1 VALLPIDLRPEAWV
15 TVLLPAVGFVAI
27 FASYLAR
34 RDTGR
39 GGWWTDGA
47 AVFGVGT
54 IAASTVLSFLIFL
67 QVWVDLGP
75 YVSERPWVW
84 MQLGGVTLG
93 TGLHI
98 DGLSSLL
105 MFIVSFLSTGIA
117 VYSTAYMHH
126 EGALHR
132 YYFEIMLFITG
143 MMGMVVVDNYLF
155 AFMFWEIMGL
165 CSYLL
170 IGYWYEKPSAASAA
184 KKAFLVTRVGDVF
197 FLFAIIL
204 LYNAFHTL
212 SYHELF
218 EHIVAGMEAGTLAPE
233 EVAAVK
239 WAGLFIF
246 GAAVG
251 KSAQFPLH
259 VWLPDAME
267 GPTTVSALIHA
278 ATMVK
283 AGVYITA
290 RTLPI
295 LALFPDTLGLIAIVG
310 AFTAFLAAT
319 IAVVVYDIKRV
330 LAYSTISQLAYMFVG
345 LGTLGLGAAIFHL
358 MNHAFFKALLF
369 LGSGSVIHGTGTQDM
384 RRMGGLRT
392 KMRVTYLTFLAGS
405 LSLAGIPAISGWWSK
420 DEILTTA
427 ARFAPGGEW
436 SGPFGLLHMPYEVL
450 GTTVLALGLVT
461 AGITGFYT
469 FRMVFMTFWGK
480 PRYDEEK
487 VHVHE
492 SPAPMRNV
500 LVVLSVFALFSGLF
514 VVAASV
520 IEPNTFEHH
529 VVDELL
535 EHEVTV
541 IPAPSDYQAYLA
553 NPVLWASTFV
563 ALSGVLLAYM
573 TYARGIISAE
583 AVAGLPRPGMGSA
596 ALAGNRAARGL
607 HAFFTAKWGMDWLF
621 LKVAAAGDAGLA
633 AFLDFIDRRVVDGAT
648 YGMGRGAF
656 AGSMLLQRAAD
667 GIVRN
672 YATWV
677 VGGLVLLLVTLKFVV
692 APVLGGG

>member
-1 VALLPIDLRPEAWV
+1 MPDINE
-15 TVLLPAVGFVAI
+15 
-27 FASYLAR
+27 
-34 RDTGR
+34 
-39 GGWWTDGA
+39 A
-47 AVFGVGT
+47 AVWAIYLSPVASFVVIAAFLRQRPLQAGRLT
-54 IAASTVLSFLIFL
+54 IAAVGLSWLLGLWALSTSLGADGEAMNFHSHLWAHIFNFE
-67 QVWVDLGP
+67 VAF
-75 YVSERPWVW
+75 
-84 MQLGGVTLG
+84 GVNL
-93 TGLHI
+93 
-98 DGLSSLL
+98 DGLSSMMVVVVTSVSLL
-105 MFIVSFLSTGIA
+105 VQ
-117 VYSTAYMHH
+117 VYSTGYMHGDTGYARYYAYMSLFTAAML
-126 EGALHR
+126 GLVLASSLLQ
-132 YYFEIMLFITG
+132 LFIH
-143 MMGMVVVDNYLF
+143 
-155 AFMFWEIMGL
+155 WELVGVS
-165 CSYLL
+165 SYLL
-170 IGYWYEKPSAASAA
+170 IGFWFHRPSAAAAA
-184 KKAFLVTRVGDVF
+184 KKAFIVTRFGDFGFMV
-197 FLFAIIL
+197 AVIL
-204 LYNAFHTL
+204 VWTKTGDFDIAALNHLA
-212 SYHELF
+212 
-218 EHIVAGMEAGTLAPE
+218 EAGDISRAVLTGVTL
-233 EVAAVK
+233 
-239 WAGLFIF
+239 GMLM
-246 GAAVG
+246 GAVG

-259 VWLPDAME
+259 IWLPDAME
-267 GPTTVSALIHA
+267 GPTPVSALIHA
-278 ATMVK
+278 ATMVV
-283 AGVYITA
+283 AGVYLISRFFPMFHAAPDGVLTTVAYIGGFTA
-290 RTLPI
+290 I
-295 LALFPDTLGLIAIVG
+295 LAASIGMVST
-310 AFTAFLAAT
+310 
-319 IAVVVYDIKRV
+319 DIKRV